1 MCQQDRCRSVSH
13 SLDTPGRTEYG
24 RATRG
29 MRPEPRAPTPPAES
43 PIKEVNAWWSRWSTC
58 SRYCTR
64 QQLAEAVELV
74 AQGRIRPVITRV
86 CQLEEADEVLRSIE
100 RMELVG
106 RACAMLP

>member
-1 MCQQDRCRSVSH
+1 
-13 SLDTPGRTEYG
+13 
-24 RATRG
+24 
-29 MRPEPRAPTPPAES
+29 
-43 PIKEVNAWWSRWSTC
+43 
-58 SRYCTR
+58 
-64 QQLAEAVELV
+64 V